1 MTCNT
6 GGYNNTLPSILTA
19 EAKNDLRGHS
29 KKLSNERFNKDIG
42 KYFFSHRIVRLWNS
56 LPKSAVVADDIIAF
70 EKELD
75 RHWENQ
81 ELKYDNF
88 KAEIKTTA
96 LHLSNYL

>member
-1 MTCNT
+1 M
-6 GGYNNTLPSILTA
+6 YQPRPRV
-19 EAKNDLRGHS
+19 EKYKNSFLYKAG
-29 KKLSNERFNKDIG
+29 E
-42 KYFFSHRIVRLWNS
+42 LWNA
-56 LPKSAVVADDIIAF
+56 LPDDIIAF